1 MNTSARIGIGAVAG
15 EDMKKVSKDEKQEW
29 LSRGFACRK
38 EYNRLQRGRNS
49 RLADAAKCTPTYGG
63 IVVAGSSNPHK
74 FERVALIH
82 DDIEE
87 RLEEIKQ
94 IRAEI
99 QSAIYKLK
107 HEGEREVLFERYVN
121 FRPFKDIG
129 PMVGYS
135 EGHVYVLH
143 RQGLEHIRISRAM
156 VERSKAKKKKTH

>member
-1 MNTSARIGIGAVAG
+1 MNTSVRTGIVTVVG
-15 EDMKKVSKDEKQEW
+15 EDMKKVSKNEKQEW
-29 LSRGFACRK
+29 LSRGFASRK
-38 EYNRLQRGRNS
+38 EYNRLQRDRNS
-49 RLADAAKCTPTYGG
+49 RLETAAKCTPTYGG

-99 QSAIYKLK
+99 KSAVYKLK
-107 HEGEREVLFERYVN
+107 DEGEREVLFERYVN

-129 PMVGYS
+129 PLVGYS

-143 RQGLEHIRISRAM
+143 RQGLEHIRITRAM
-156 VERSKAKKKKTH
+156 IERSKAKKKKTH